1 MLKSYE
7 TADFKIKLNDK
18 LSYISLWYWAIV
30 RFYDF
35 QKVQI
40 FFSCQFLFFIV
51 YTQSP
56 SQPVLASCPGGG
68 WSVYLLWI
76 SNCPDNVWYIF
87 TWEGGEGKI
96 SSIIWSQVM
105 CPSSPKGMVFAPVQS
120 EIGYVLFTHLIWAT
134 AFFFV
139 TSIFYVVSVSTW
151 QRYDCNENN
160 PLL

>member
-18 LSYISLWYWAIV
+18 LSYISLGYWAV
-30 RFYDF
+30 VSFYDF

-40 FFSCQFLFFIV
+40 FFSCQLLFFIV

-56 SQPVLASCPGGG
+56 SQPVLASCPWGG

-87 TWEGGEGKI
+87 TWGGGEGKNFFHNLI
-96 SSIIWSQVM
+96 
-105 CPSSPKGMVFAPVQS
+105 P
-120 EIGYVLFTHLIWAT
+120 GYVPLIPQGYGFCTSPVWNRVC
-134 AFFFV
+134 FV
-139 TSIFYVVSVSTW
+139 YSSDMGYSIFFLSYPSFMW
-151 QRYDCNENN
+151 CQ
-160 PLL
+160 

>member
-18 LSYISLWYWAIV
+18 LSYISLGYWAV
-30 RFYDF
+30 VSFYDF

-40 FFSCQFLFFIV
+40 FFSCQLLFFIV

-56 SQPVLASCPGGG
+56 SQPVLASCPWGG

-76 SNCPDNVWYIF
+76 SNCPDNVG
-87 TWEGGEGKI
+87 TSLPGEGEKEKI
-96 SSIIWSQVM
+96 SSIIWSQGM
-105 CPSSPKGMVFAPVQS
+105 CPSSPKGMVFAPVQC

-134 AFFFV
+134 AFFFCH
-139 TSIFYVVSVSTW
+139 IHLLCGVSKHLTKIW
-151 QRYDCNENN
+151 
-160 PLL
+160 L